1 MSKSVK
7 SVIFVSMLIFTLMVN
22 MVFPLPVLADG
33 SPTEEPTVTEEVI
46 SSQGETPLGEEP
58 VNSTPIPTENTPEVI
73 PTEIVSESTAAPE
86 EPTATEEVIPTEIVS
101 EPTAAPEEPTATE
114 EVIPTEIVSEPAAAP
129 KEPAEDVTEV
139 VQAMNDAGVILA
151 DGDGNPIPLASQT
164 AADALSAPDPMGC
177 PPGVQ
182 PVSWG
187 GTGIG
192 CTISYASIQAAID
205 DASVIAGWTIYID
218 PGTFD
223 ENVTVNKSVT
233 LQGSGAGVTIIRPGA
248 SSTLDLGCGAGSCA
262 SNTNTILY
270 ITADNV
276 TILDLTVD
284 GDNTLINSGTVVNG
298 ADLNARNGIYGNAVD
313 NLTIE
318 DTTVQNIYLR
328 GIQASNSNNFVINN
342 NTIGN
347 VDGSSASIAIFN
359 WSSSGSI
366 TNNQVTQVNDGIA
379 ANYSQ
384 GMQVLN
390 NTVSDMNTGIHTD
403 NSGGADVIDGN
414 AIWSGRAN
422 SYGIFVFAPYEPISV
437 TNNSIFDVAVGL
449 TLAGNGWGD
458 SLNTVTFSDNQVG
471 VSAGG
476 IGAYV
481 TTDVWGYFSSDVS
494 AVFNDNIISGG
505 DYGFYLESNG
515 AGEYYSSYDCSGT
528 GGDCILNV
536 SGTGNSITGQS
547 LYAAA
552 IAQGSPNWY
561 NSNPAYFGI
570 YNVDLRGNW
579 WGDPSGPLD
588 TNSAADNCDTAVNLS
603 NPSGLGGNVSDC
615 IQYDNWLTADPF
627 FTPIPPTPTPP
638 TPTPPTPTPP
648 TPTPST
654 PTPAVGSGFSD
665 FVRCDNPQ
673 AHYTFNRMDL
683 TFIGLCGYKIVVNP
697 IKESQAKFSMLGD
710 QAILHGVEIL
720 LFKDGERID
729 TLPANAQII
738 VSYPSKIGIPQR
750 WDESVASWV
759 ALPGV
764 LVKKNIEVSTQP
776 GITILTSQP

>member
-22 MVFPLPVLADG
+22 IVFPLPVLADG
-33 SPTEEPTVTEEVI
+33 SPTEEPTITEEVI

-73 PTEIVSESTAAPE
+73 PTEIVSE
-86 EPTATEEVIPTEIVS
+86 
-101 EPTAAPEEPTATE
+101 PTAAPEEPTATE
-114 EVIPTEIVSEPAAAP
+114 EAIPTEIVSEPTATEGVIPTETVSEPTAAP
-129 KEPAEDVTEV
+129 EEPAEDVTEV

-151 DGDGNPIPLASQT
+151 DGAGNPIPLASQT

-192 CTISYASIQAAID
+192 CTTSYTSIQAAID

-248 SSTLDLGCGAGSCA
+248 SSTLDLSCPGSCA

-328 GIQASNSNNFVINN
+328 GIQVSDSNNFVINN
-342 NTIGN
+342 NTVSN
-347 VDGSSASIAIFN
+347 VDGSAASIAIYN
-359 WSSSGSI
+359 WNSSGSI

-437 TNNSIFDVAVGL
+437 TNNSIFNVAVGL

-481 TTDVWGYFSSDVS
+481 TTDVWGFFSSDVS

-505 DYGFYLESNG
+505 DYGFYFESNG
-515 AGEYYSSYDCSGT
+515 AGEYYSSYDCSGA

-570 YNVDLRGNW
+570 YNVDLQGNW
-579 WGDPSGPLD
+579 WGDASGPLD

-615 IQYDNWLTADPF
+615 ILYDNWLTADPF
-627 FTPIPPTPTPP
+627 FTPM
-638 TPTPPTPTPP
+638 PP

-654 PTPAVGSGFSD
+654 PTPPTPAPAFGSGFSD

-697 IKESQAKFSMLGD
+697 IKEDQTKFSMLGD
-710 QAILHGVEIL
+710 QTILHGVEIL
-720 LFKDGERID
+720 LFKNGERID
-729 TLPANAQII
+729 VLPANAQII
-738 VSYPSKIGIPQR
+738 ISYPAKIGIPQR

>member
-1 MSKSVK
+1 
-7 SVIFVSMLIFTLMVN
+7 

-58 VNSTPIPTENTPEVI
+58 INSTPIPTENTPEVI
-73 PTEIVSESTAAPE
+73 PTEIVSE
-86 EPTATEEVIPTEIVS
+86 
-101 EPTAAPEEPTATE
+101 PTAAPE
-114 EVIPTEIVSEPAAAP
+114 
-129 KEPAEDVTEV
+129 EPAEDVTEV

-218 PGTFD
+218 PGAFD

-248 SSTLDLGCGAGSCA
+248 SSTLDLGCGVGSCA

-328 GIQASNSNNFVINN
+328 GIQVSNSNNFVINN
-342 NTIGN
+342 NTVSN

-403 NSGGADVIDGN
+403 NSGGADTISGN
-414 AIWSGRAN
+414 TISNGRAN
-422 SYGIFVFAPYEPISV
+422 SYGVFVFAPYEPISV
-437 TNNSIFDVAVGL
+437 TNNTISGVATGL

-458 SLNTVTFSDNQVG
+458 SLNTVTFSDNQVA

-476 IGAYV
+476 VGAYV
-481 TTDVWGYFSSDVS
+481 TTDVWGFFFSDAS
-494 AVFNDNIISGG
+494 AVFNDNVISGG
-505 DYGFYLESNG
+505 DYGFYFESNG
-515 AGEYYSSYDCSGT
+515 AGEDYSSHDCSGA
-528 GGDCILNV
+528 GG
-536 SGTGNSITGQS
+536 
-547 LYAAA
+547 
-552 IAQGSPNWY
+552 
-561 NSNPAYFGI
+561 
-570 YNVDLRGNW
+570 
-579 WGDPSGPLD
+579 
-588 TNSAADNCDTAVNLS
+588 
-603 NPSGLGGNVSDC
+603 
-615 IQYDNWLTADPF
+615 
-627 FTPIPPTPTPP
+627 
-638 TPTPPTPTPP
+638 
-648 TPTPST
+648 
-654 PTPAVGSGFSD
+654 
-665 FVRCDNPQ
+665 
-673 AHYTFNRMDL
+673 
-683 TFIGLCGYKIVVNP
+683 
-697 IKESQAKFSMLGD
+697 
-710 QAILHGVEIL
+710 
-720 LFKDGERID
+720 
-729 TLPANAQII
+729 
-738 VSYPSKIGIPQR
+738 
-750 WDESVASWV
+750 
-759 ALPGV
+759 
-764 LVKKNIEVSTQP
+764 
-776 GITILTSQP
+776 

>member
-22 MVFPLPVLADG
+22 IVFPLPVLADG
-33 SPTEEPTVTEEVI
+33 SPTEEPTITEEVI

-73 PTEIVSESTAAPE
+73 PTEIVSE
-86 EPTATEEVIPTEIVS
+86 
-101 EPTAAPEEPTATE
+101 PTAAPEEPTATE
-114 EVIPTEIVSEPAAAP
+114 EAIPTEIVSEPTATEGVIPTETVSEPTAAP
-129 KEPAEDVTEV
+129 EEPAEDVTEV

-151 DGDGNPIPLASQT
+151 DGAGNPIPLASQT

-192 CTISYASIQAAID
+192 CTTSYTSIQAAID

-248 SSTLDLGCGAGSCA
+248 SSTLDLSCPGSCA

-328 GIQASNSNNFVINN
+328 GIQVSDSNNFVINN
-342 NTIGN
+342 NTVSN
-347 VDGSSASIAIFN
+347 VDGSAASIAIYN
-359 WSSSGSI
+359 WNSSGSI

-437 TNNSIFDVAVGL
+437 TNNSIFNVAVGL

-481 TTDVWGYFSSDVS
+481 TTDVWGFFSSDVS

-505 DYGFYLESNG
+505 DYGFYFESNG
-515 AGEYYSSYDCSGT
+515 AGEYYSSYDCSGA

-627 FTPIPPTPTPP
+627 FTPMPPTPTPP
-638 TPTPPTPTPP
+638 TPTPPTPA
-648 TPTPST
+648 
-654 PTPAVGSGFSD
+654 PAFGSGFSD

-697 IKESQAKFSMLGD
+697 IKESQAKFSMLSD
-710 QAILHGVEIL
+710 QTILHGVEIL
-720 LFKDGERID
+720 LFKNGERVD
-729 TLPANAQII
+729 VLPANAQII
-738 VSYPSKIGIPQR
+738 ISYPAKTGIPQR